1 MTKTRFTE
9 AEVRAAALNALLD
22 VAPDV
27 DPTQLD
33 PTRAFRDQFDFDSM
47 DYLNFVT
54 ALHHSLGCDIPETD
68 YPRLTSLD
76 GCVQYLLAQL
86 NRPGAE

>member
-1 MTKTRFTE
+1 MTNPRFSE
-9 AEVRAAALNALLD
+9 AEVRAAALKALLD

-27 DPTQLD
+27 DAAELD
-33 PTRAFRDQFDFDSM
+33 PARAFRDQFDFDSM

-54 ALHHSLGCDIPETD
+54 GLHHSLGLDIPEVD
-68 YPRLTSLD
+68 YPRLSSLD

-86 NRPGAE
+86 NRPGAQ